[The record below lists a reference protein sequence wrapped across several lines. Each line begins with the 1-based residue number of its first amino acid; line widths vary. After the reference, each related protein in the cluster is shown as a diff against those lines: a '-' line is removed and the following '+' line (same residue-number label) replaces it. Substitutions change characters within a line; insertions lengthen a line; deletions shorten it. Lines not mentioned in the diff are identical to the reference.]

1 MDVIFEPQGGEPFS
15 LELGFFDTVLEIKE
29 KVQKYHGIPASRQT
43 LFFNGHLLQDNRD
56 IPSIQMFYN
65 CRIQMII
72 SPDPPSEMP
81 PPLINIE
88 DSPPPNNL
96 QEDPS
101 PPPPPPPLPPPP
113 PSTKIQILLR
123 IPTSKIHLSIE
134 MDLAHTV
141 GRLKEKIHEME
152 GIPVNRMVLYWRG
165 RELQDSRSLRDCEL
179 SDRSEIDVG
188 IKPLPASGSGSKRLK
203 LMVMSKC
210 GTKKVPV
217 EVNPLDNVGEL
228 RKELEKLDQRF
239 QFHLPPEGYFFIYKQ
254 NVMDDDRSF
263 RWHHVGQGDTVEI
276 FNGCVTGGS

>member
-1 MDVIFEPQGGEPFS
+1 
-15 LELGFFDTVLEIKE
+15 
-29 KVQKYHGIPASRQT
+29 
-43 LFFNGHLLQDNRD
+43 
-56 IPSIQMFYN
+56 
-65 CRIQMII
+65 
-72 SPDPPSEMP
+72 
-81 PPLINIE
+81 
-88 DSPPPNNL
+88 
-96 QEDPS
+96 
-101 PPPPPPPLPPPP
+101 
-113 PSTKIQILLR
+113 
-123 IPTSKIHLSIE
+123 
-134 MDLAHTV
+134 
-141 GRLKEKIHEME
+141 ME

-179 SDRSEIDVG
+179 PDRSEIDVG
-188 IKPLPASGSGSKRLK
+188 IKPLPAASGSGSKRLK

>member
-56 IPSIQMFYN
+56 IPSMQMFYN

-101 PPPPPPPLPPPP
+101 PPPPPPLPPPP
-113 PSTKIQILLR
+113 PSTKFKYSSESPPPRFISPSRWILLTPSGDR
-123 IPTSKIHLSIE
+123 RRHQAITCGVWFGVE
-134 MDLAHTV
+134 EAEADGDV
-141 GRLKEKIHEME
+141 Q
-152 GIPVNRMVLYWRG
+152 V
-165 RELQDSRSLRDCEL
+165 RDE
-179 SDRSEIDVG
+179 E
-188 IKPLPASGSGSKRLK
+188 GSGGSEPFGQ
-203 LMVMSKC
+203 C
-210 GTKKVPV
+210 GRAEK
-217 EVNPLDNVGEL
+217 G
-228 RKELEKLDQRF
+228 LEKLDQRF

>member
-56 IPSIQMFYN
+56 IPSM
-65 CRIQMII
+65 
-72 SPDPPSEMP
+72 
-81 PPLINIE
+81 
-88 DSPPPNNL
+88 
-96 QEDPS
+96 
-101 PPPPPPPLPPPP
+101 
-113 PSTKIQILLR
+113 QI

-179 SDRSEIDVG
+179 SD
-188 IKPLPASGSGSKRLK
+188 RLK